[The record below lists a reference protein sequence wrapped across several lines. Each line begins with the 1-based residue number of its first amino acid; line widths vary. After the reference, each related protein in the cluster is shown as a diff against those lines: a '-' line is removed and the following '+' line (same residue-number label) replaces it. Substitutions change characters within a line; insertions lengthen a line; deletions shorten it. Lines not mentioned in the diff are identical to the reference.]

1 MTNETSY
8 KVNMDTSA
16 LKALLGKNFNSDKYE
31 EGRKDTRA
39 FLQKHPDK
47 RDEKIKK
54 VKEVL
59 ENGEYRNCPEPSY
72 WIGCLYE
79 FYWI

>member
-1 MTNETSY
+1 MTNETSH
-8 KVNMDTSA
+8 KVNMDVSA
-16 LKALLGKNFNSDKYE
+16 LKALLGENFNGDKYE

-47 RDEKIKK
+47 RDEKIKE

-59 ENGEYRNCPEPSY
+59 ENGEYRNRPEPSY
-72 WIGCLYE
+72 WIGCLCE